1 MLLIVDRQIKL
12 TVEDD
17 EKFKTMSKQVRW
29 LKGGRLIF
37 DRSTDENWRAA
48 DD

>member
-1 MLLIVDRQIKL
+1 LTDKL
-12 TVEDD
+12 TVQDD
-17 EKFKTMSKQVRW
+17 EKFKTMSKQFRW
-29 LKGGRLIF
+29 LKGLMEGEWLIF